1 MPIFGIF
8 RFYDCVMKFKIYNGY
23 KHELGITGKAWEW
36 FKSFLTG
43 RCQQIKVGNEESYEI
58 IIKFG
63 VPQGSVLG
71 PVLFNIYIRSLYN
84 TAHDQNFLIHGYAD
98 DHQLYKKL

>member
-1 MPIFGIF
+1 MLLDLSAAFDTVDHIKLLHILRREIGI
-8 RFYDCVMKFKIYNGY
+8 DGTALN
-23 KHELGITGKAWEW
+23 W
-36 FKSFLTG
+36 FASFLQG
-43 RCQQIKVGNEESYEI
+43 RCQKVRVEGFESTEI

-84 TAHDQNFLIHGYAD
+84 SV
-98 DHQLYKKL
+98 